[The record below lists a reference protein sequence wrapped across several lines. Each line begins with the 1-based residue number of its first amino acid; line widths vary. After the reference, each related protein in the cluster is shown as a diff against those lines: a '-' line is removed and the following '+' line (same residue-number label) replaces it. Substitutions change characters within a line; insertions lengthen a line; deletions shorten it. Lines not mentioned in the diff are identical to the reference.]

1 MFCRQNTA
9 NVILEDVFKARAG
22 FDLGIPKFDIAVQVP
37 GNVAEIIDDRQM
49 RCGGNV
55 GQRKFVR
62 CQISAAF
69 QQPVKIFKMKVEVV

>member
-55 GQRKFVR
+55 GQRKL
-62 CQISAAF
+62 SAAF
-69 QQPVKIFKMKVEVV
+69 QQPVKIFKMRVEVV